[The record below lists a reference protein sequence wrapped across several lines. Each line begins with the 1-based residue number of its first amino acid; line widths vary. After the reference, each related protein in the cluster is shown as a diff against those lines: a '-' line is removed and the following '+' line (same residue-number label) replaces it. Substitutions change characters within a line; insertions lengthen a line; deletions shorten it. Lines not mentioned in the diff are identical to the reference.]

1 MTRAMKLAVAGQ
13 VALRHVVL
21 PALLFSML
29 GACSGCKK
37 DGDGGARREGT
48 PPPPP
53 SANAAKPGAC
63 AGGGGQVADPVS
75 APFFPR
81 TVSGYCVDPQGE
93 VRTYGERGKLSME
106 QVCTTAFDGEC
117 EVYKGFGLK
126 RVVALRYV
134 DGSGKGGVVE
144 VNLSQ
149 FADEAGAF
157 GMYTM
162 RVVAGDP
169 ADPSTPKP
177 LAAGAAGAIGT
188 GRAYVVRGAH
198 LAELQYTND
207 NESPAELAKSSDAI
221 LTAIGQA
228 LGAKLPGPTTPPP
241 AEQALP
247 AANRVPNGVLFEP
260 KDVMGWKA
268 IGPAAMGFYKDA
280 SKRWRVLSIVKDDA
294 DQAKD
299 AMKTIASTPG
309 SLPVPNVGD
318 QAAHVVVTT
327 KGEEGAGSGA
337 KIEGLVARKGR
348 AIFGVFDEEYALK
361 DGGDKARLT
370 KEEALARL
378 KPLLAAPVP
387 ADGATSSK
395 PSASSSAARDSG
407 APPSKKK

>member
-13 VALRHVVL
+13 FALRQGVF
-21 PALLFSML
+21 PALVLSIL
-29 GACSGCKK
+29 AACSGCKK
-37 DGDGGARREGT
+37 DGDGGTHREGT

-53 SANAAKPGAC
+53 SANVPKPGAC
-63 AGGGGQVADPVS
+63 AGGGGEVTDPVS
-75 APFFPR
+75 AGFFPR
-81 TVSGYCVDPQGE
+81 TISGYCIDPQGE
-93 VRTYGERGKLSME
+93 VRTYGDRGKLSMD

-134 DGSGKGGVVE
+134 DGSGKGGTVE

-149 FADEAGAF
+149 FGDEAGAF

-188 GRAYVVRGAH
+188 GRAYVVRGEQ

-221 LTAIGQA
+221 LGAIGKA
-228 LGAKLPGPTTPPP
+228 IGEKLPGPKTPPP

-247 AANRVPNGVLFEP
+247 AANRVPNGVLFRP

-268 IGPAAMGFYKDA
+268 VGPAAVGFYKDGA
-280 SKRWRVLSIVKDDA
+280 KRWRVLSIVKDDA

-299 AMKTIASTPG
+299 AMKTIASKPG
-309 SLPVPNVGD
+309 SLPVANVGD

-327 KGEEGAGSGA
+327 EGEEGAGAGA
-337 KIEGLVARKGR
+337 KIQGLVARKGR

-370 KEEALARL
+370 KDEALARL
-378 KPLLAAPVP
+378 EPLLKAPVP
-387 ADGATSSK
+387 AAATSSK
-395 PSASSSAARDSG
+395 PSASSSSAREAG
-407 APPSKKK
+407 APPKK